1 MYSMRAVALI
11 GLGLGVSAC
20 SALDL
25 PSRDSGIPELPLV
38 ETSTLPAAGSD
49 DPVVISTPEA
59 VEARQLVV
67 HPVADAED
75 EESEKVVPIASPVSV
90 HSVQVRVPRSLKVSE
105 RNRYL
110 PFGDIVWRE
119 DPIGDRHAQVQ
130 KIMQD
135 ALMQGVTP
143 LEGPGLV
150 DVEVEL
156 VRFHAITEKARY
168 TTGGVHA
175 ITFDLTLRDPET
187 GAMVVPQRRIRADL
201 EAYGG
206 QQAINAEA
214 LGVTQKARISEHL
227 SDVIQEELTSPE
239 GYQNAKLGVF
249 QILNAL

>member
-1 MYSMRAVALI
+1 MNSMRAVVLI
-11 GLGLGVSAC
+11 GLGAGMAAC
-20 SALDL
+20 STPDI
-25 PSRDSGIPELPLV
+25 PSRHTGIDELPLIETLALPEPTAV
-38 ETSTLPAAGSD
+38 EA
-49 DPVVISTPEA
+49 VVISTPEA
-59 VEARQLVV
+59 VESRQVIE
-67 HPVADAED
+67 HPVADEQ
-75 EESEKVVPIASPVSV
+75 EQTRLPIASPVSV
-90 HSVQVRVPRSLKVSE
+90 HAVQVRVPRSLKVSE
-105 RNRYL
+105 RNRYM

-135 ALMQGVTP
+135 ALMRGVTP
-143 LEGPGLV
+143 LDGPGKV

-187 GAMVVPQRRIRADL
+187 GAMVVPKRRIRADL

-214 LGVTQKARISEHL
+214 LGQTQKVRISEHL
-227 SDVIQEELTSPE
+227 TKVIRQELTSPE

-249 QILNAL
+249 QLLNNL

>member
-1 MYSMRAVALI
+1 MRAVVLI
-11 GLGLGVSAC
+11 GLGAGVTAC
-20 SALDL
+20 STSDI
-25 PSRDSGIPELPLV
+25 PSRHTGIDELPLV
-38 ETSTLPAAGSD
+38 ETSVLPQVDTGEAI
-49 DPVVISTPEA
+49 VISTPEA
-59 VEARQLVV
+59 VEARQLVELPPAEEQV
-67 HPVADAED
+67 EPVM
-75 EESEKVVPIASPVSV
+75 PIASPVSV
-90 HSVQVRVPRSLKVSE
+90 HAVKVRVPRSLKVSE

-110 PFGDIVWRE
+110 PFDDIVWRE

-135 ALMQGVTP
+135 ALMRGVTP
-143 LEGPGLV
+143 LEGPGKV

-214 LGVTQKARISEHL
+214 LGLTQKARISDHL
-227 SDVIQEELTSPE
+227 TEVIREELTNPE

-249 QILNAL
+249 QLLNKL

>member
-1 MYSMRAVALI
+1 MT
-11 GLGLGVSAC
+11 AC
-20 SALDL
+20 STSDI
-25 PSRDSGIPELPLV
+25 PSRHTGIDQVPLI
-38 ETSTLPAAGSD
+38 ETSVLPQDGAGATT
-49 DPVVISTPEA
+49 VISTPEA
-59 VEARQLVV
+59 VVDRQVV
-67 HPVADAED
+67 ERPADEEQDDPVAA
-75 EESEKVVPIASPVSV
+75 IASPVSV
-90 HSVQVRVPRSLKVSE
+90 HAVQVRVPRSLKVSE

-135 ALMQGVTP
+135 ALMHGVTP
-143 LEGPGLV
+143 LEGPGKV

-187 GAMVVPQRRIRADL
+187 AAMVVPQRRIRADL

-206 QQAINAEA
+206 QQAVNAEA

-227 SDVIQEELTSPE
+227 SDVIRQELTSPE

-249 QILNAL
+249 QLLNNL

>member
-1 MYSMRAVALI
+1 MNSMRAVVLI
-11 GLGLGVSAC
+11 GLGAGVTAC
-20 SALDL
+20 STSDI
-25 PSRDSGIPELPLV
+25 PSRHTGIDELPLV
-38 ETSTLPAAGSD
+38 ETSVLPQVDAGEAT
-49 DPVVISTPEA
+49 VISTPEA
-59 VEARQLVV
+59 VEARQLVEL
-67 HPVADAED
+67 PPAE
-75 EESEKVVPIASPVSV
+75 EQVEPVVPIASPVTV
-90 HSVQVRVPRSLKVSE
+90 HAVKVRVPRSLKVSE

-130 KIMQD
+130 KIMQE
-135 ALMQGVTP
+135 ALIRGVTP
-143 LEGPGLV
+143 LEGPGKV

-214 LGVTQKARISEHL
+214 LGLTQKERISDHL
-227 SDVIQEELTSPE
+227 TEVIREELTSPE
-239 GYQNAKLGVF
+239 GYQNAKLGFF
-249 QILNAL
+249 QLLNKL

>member
-1 MYSMRAVALI
+1 MNSMRAVVLI
-11 GLGLGVSAC
+11 GLGAGMTAC
-20 SALDL
+20 STSDI
-25 PSRDSGIPELPLV
+25 PSRHTGIDEVPLI
-38 ETSTLPAAGSD
+38 ETSVLPQDGAGAAT
-49 DPVVISTPEA
+49 VISTPEA
-59 VEARQLVV
+59 VEDRQVV
-67 HPVADAED
+67 EHPTAEEQD
-75 EESEKVVPIASPVSV
+75 DTAATIASPVSV
-90 HSVQVRVPRSLKVSE
+90 HAVQVRVPRSLKVSE

-135 ALMQGVTP
+135 ALMHGVTP
-143 LEGPGLV
+143 LEGPGKV
-150 DVEVEL
+150 DLEVEL
-156 VRFHAITEKARY
+156 VRFHAVTEKARY

-206 QQAINAEA
+206 QQAVNAEA

-227 SDVIQEELTSPE
+227 SDVIRQELTSPE

-249 QILNAL
+249 QLLNNL